1 MSSQA
6 AHGGPCARLRLVYE
20 PTLIEP
26 LTTHVTIEVPARAQY
41 VKVLRSILA
50 SVAAGLDFSLER
62 IDDLKMAVGEASSQ
76 LLDAA
81 PDGLTL
87 KVEAD
92 PVPEGLRVDV
102 ALDSSGLLWPPP
114 DIESTLTW
122 RVLSTV
128 AADIDFGRSDEGI
141 FVRLLVTTAPPEHR
155 Q

>member
-1 MSSQA
+1 M
-6 AHGGPCARLRLVYE
+6 
-20 PTLIEP
+20 IEP
-26 LTTHVTIEVPARAQY
+26 LTTHVVIEVPARPQY

-76 LLDAA
+76 LLEAA
-81 PDGLTL
+81 PDGRTL

-92 PVPEGLRVDV
+92 PVPEGLRVEV
-102 ALDSSGLLWPPP
+102 ALGASEQLWPPE

-128 AADIDFGRSDEGI
+128 AADIDFGRSDGNI
-141 FVRLLVTTAPPEHR
+141 FVRLLVTTAPPEHH
-155 Q
+155 

>member
-1 MSSQA
+1 M
-6 AHGGPCARLRLVYE
+6 
-20 PTLIEP
+20 
-26 LTTHVTIEVPARAQY
+26 IEVPARAQY

-62 IDDLKMAVGEASSQ
+62 IDDLKVAVGEASSQ

-102 ALDSSGLLWPPP
+102 ALDASGLLWPPP

-141 FVRLLVTTAPPEHR
+141 FVRLLVTTPLPEHR
-155 Q
+155 

>member
-1 MSSQA
+1 M
-6 AHGGPCARLRLVYE
+6 
-20 PTLIEP
+20 IEP
-26 LTTHVTIEVPARAQY
+26 LTTHVLIEVPARPQY

-81 PDGLTL
+81 PDGRTL
-87 KVEAD
+87 KLEAD

-102 ALDSSGLLWPPP
+102 TLDTTGVLWPPEE
-114 DIESTLTW
+114 IESTLTW

-128 AADIDFGRSDEGI
+128 AADIDFGKTNEGI
-141 FVRLLVTTAPPEHR
+141 FVRLLVTAAPPEHH
-155 Q
+155 

>member
-1 MSSQA
+1 M
-6 AHGGPCARLRLVYE
+6 
-20 PTLIEP
+20 IEP
-26 LTTHVTIEVPARAQY
+26 LSTHVMIEVPARPQY

-81 PDGLTL
+81 PEGRTL

-102 ALDSSGLLWPPP
+102 ALDASGLLWPPE

-128 AADIDFGRSDEGI
+128 SADIDFGKSNDGI
-141 FVRLLVTTAPPEHR
+141 FVRLLVTTESREHR
-155 Q
+155 